1 MMIRSKGS
9 KQFHTTKTYLFKGI
23 QRSLIPNHVKT
34 QYLVSNK
41 NYQGCKESGN
51 KSHNE
56 EKNQSAEIVQKCQI
70 TRLELKDDKPVINIL
85 KKKKGT

>member
-1 MMIRSKGS
+1 MN
-9 KQFHTTKTYLFKGI
+9 Q
-23 QRSLIPNHVKT
+23 
-34 QYLVSNK
+34 
-41 NYQGCKESGN
+41 EN